1 MAKRKAKN
9 RTVRANRVRLEA
21 LPHGDGYMLA
31 IGPVILMLD
40 QRTAQAVLIQLADA
54 MMDDG
59 DDGDDDDSDPAA
71 RDAN

>member
-1 MAKRKAKN
+1 
-9 RTVRANRVRLEA
+9 VRLEA

-40 QRTAQAVLIQLADA
+40 QRTAQQVLIQLADV
-54 MMDDG
+54 MVK
-59 DDGDDDDSDPAA
+59 DDDDSEPAA